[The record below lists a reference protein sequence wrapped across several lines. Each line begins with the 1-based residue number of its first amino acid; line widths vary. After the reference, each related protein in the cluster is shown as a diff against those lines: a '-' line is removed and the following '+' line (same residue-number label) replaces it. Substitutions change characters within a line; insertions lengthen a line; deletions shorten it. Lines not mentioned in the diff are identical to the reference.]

1 MKTFL
6 SVDLGAG
13 SGRVIAARYDGRRV
27 VMETVNRFDNT
38 PVEFNG
44 HIFWN
49 IPSLLS
55 NIRAGLIAGKEKF
68 GEIAAVGVDTW
79 GVDYALMDKSG
90 RMLSLPYA
98 YRDSRNNAQNTQK
111 VFEKVGRQALYL
123 STGIQFMDFN
133 TVFQLNAELDEIDS
147 LLPKADRLLF
157 IPDLIN
163 FALCGVMANEATI
176 ASTSQIIDVQTRDW
190 CRPLLG
196 KLGIPTSLF
205 SPPVQPGTMLGKLRG
220 LNGMEN
226 TPVAVVGGHD
236 TASAVASVPSDPA
249 TSWGY
254 LATGTWALLGVECSE
269 PVLSDLSYE
278 LSYTHEG
285 AVNGQFRY
293 LKNCTGMWMIQE
305 LRRAWSENGDL
316 PDFESLMKQAME
328 AKPFRSL
335 IDPDYPAFQSPGRM
349 PQKVADFCRLTNQPI
364 PETKGEFYRAAMEG
378 IVMRYREVWGELER
392 LTGRRRDVLHMIG
405 GATKDA
411 MHCQMTAD
419 ALNIDIACGPAE
431 GASMGNAIAQMVAT
445 GDLRS
450 FEDGRRLV
458 RESIELTY
466 WAPKNPDVWAEAF
479 SRWTE
484 ARRIATK

>member
-1 MKTFL
+1 MKTYL

-13 SGRVIAARYDGRRV
+13 SGRVIAARYDGNKV
-27 VMETVNRFDNT
+27 STETVNRFDNT

-55 NIRAGLIAGKEKF
+55 SIRAGLAAAKEKY
-68 GEIAAVGVDTW
+68 GEIAALGVDTW

-98 YRDSRNNAQNTQK
+98 YRDSRNDSKNTQK
-111 VFEKVGRQALYL
+111 VYDKVGRKALYM

-133 TVFQLNAELDEIDS
+133 TLFQLNAEHDEADS
-147 LLPKADRLLF
+147 LLSKADRLLF

-163 FALCGVMANEATI
+163 FALCGTMANEATI

-190 CRPLLG
+190 CKPLLA
-196 KLGIPTSLF
+196 KLGIPEHLF
-205 SPPVQPGTMLGKLRG
+205 STPVQPGTMLGSLRG
-220 LNGMEN
+220 LTGMEKV
-226 TPVAVVGGHD
+226 PVAAVGAHD
-236 TASAVASVPSDPA
+236 TASAVASVPADPA

-254 LATGTWALLGVECSE
+254 LATGTWALLGVETAE

-285 AVNGQFRY
+285 AVNGKFRY

-305 LRRAWSENGDL
+305 LRRAWSENGDV
-316 PDFESLMKQAME
+316 PDFESLMKQAM
-328 AKPFRSL
+328 ASKPFRSL
-335 IDPDYPAFQSPGRM
+335 IDPDYAAFQSPGRM
-349 PQKVADFCRLTNQPI
+349 PEKIADFCRLTKQPV

-378 IVMRYREVWGELER
+378 IVMRYREVWSELEK
-392 LTGRRRDVLHMIG
+392 LTGQKREVLHMIG

-450 FEDGRRLV
+450 FEEGRKLV
-458 RESIELTY
+458 RESIMLEH
-466 WAPKNPDVWAEAF
+466 WSPKHPDA
-479 SRWTE
+479 WTE
-484 ARRIATK
+484 AFPKWIAARRAAT